1 MKLFETTKSK
11 INKGKNDENVLRLD
25 IFEVVLVD

>member
-1 MKLFETTKSK
+1 MKLFGTTKSE